1 MAESTRS
8 VDENIKVQLLQ
19 LNSMQNQLT
28 VVNEFKNSVNKDL
41 NNLNG
46 SIKNFGSGISKSFN
60 LNSLGSKLG
69 NAFNQGFKKLVS
81 PLSNLGTKIGNA
93 FGKIKGA
100 ITSPFKTIG
109 GKISGAFGSFKDR
122 LKRLNP
128 ITAIKDKAKNIVKK
142 PITAIKTIFG
152 RNDEQLK
159 ARYYK
164 NWNSPKKVA
173 KIFAKELNKGKTTTV
188 TSKDG
193 GNPFAIFN
201 SIAGLI
207 SAISRGVT
215 MISFAV
221 SFFFMGPGAGIAIA
235 TGIMPLV
242 ALLGVAFYMLFT
254 TLKPLIDGIINTV
267 IPIIQSLG
275 EKIISF
281 IDNPGDFIA
290 NLAKGLVNGIFEVID
305 TLVSNIVD
313 RIKSIFSKPFE
324 LASHAVNGVKSFVGG
339 VVNKITGGGDEKK
352 EGPSLIETLF
362 GKISDTLVEIKDY
375 ISDGRLA
382 DVFKSSVES
391 ILPLLDRC
399 FVSLGNTFGTVM
411 SNFILKMDEL
421 VKTLI
426 NSNKSNDITN
436 SIGNFFKNLKTTAK
450 TAIGIETPK
459 TETNARAEE
468 PSNPFTTL
476 IAGFENMHKETL
488 NMLSI
493 ISTSLLNIEK
503 SKIKIDDTT
512 GVNRGVATD
521 GNRPNTLQNI
531 NVSNNFDMSGVI
543 DELAKTNKYLDGIL
557 VNTSLDVNGN
567 QQPNAV
573 WSI

>member
-1 MAESTRS
+1 MRVIVSAGGTGGHIYPAISI
-8 VDENIKVQLLQ
+8 IKKIKEIDKDSEILYIGTTNRMEATIVPKEGIPYFGVRMIGLKKDLSIFKAGY
-19 LNSMQNQLT
+19 LFLKAIRT
-28 VVNEFKNSVNKDL
+28 CKKKIKEFKPDIVIGVGGYITTPVIYAS
-41 NNLNG
+41 
-46 SIKNFGSGISKSFN
+46 
-60 LNSLGSKLG
+60 SKLHI
-69 NAFNQGFKKLVS
+69 
-81 PLSNLGTKIGNA
+81 P
-93 FGKIKGA
+93 
-100 ITSPFKTIG
+100 
-109 GKISGAFGSFKDR
+109 
-122 LKRLNP
+122 
-128 ITAIKDKAKNIVKK
+128 TAIH
-142 PITAIKTIFG
+142 
-152 RNDEQLK
+152 EQ
-159 ARYYK
+159 
-164 NWNSPKKVA
+164 NSIPGKSNKFLTKKVD
-173 KIFAKELNKGKTTTV
+173 KI
-188 TSKDG
+188 
-193 GNPFAIFN
+193 
-201 SIAGLI
+201 
-207 SAISRGVT
+207 
-215 MISFAV
+215 
-221 SFFFMGPGAGIAIA
+221 
-235 TGIMPLV
+235 
-242 ALLGVAFYMLFT
+242 
-254 TLKPLIDGIINTV
+254 
-267 IPIIQSLG
+267 
-275 EKIISF
+275 
-281 IDNPGDFIA
+281 
-290 NLAKGLVNGIFEVID
+290 
-305 TLVSNIVD
+305 
-313 RIKSIFSKPFE
+313 
-324 LASHAVNGVKSFVGG
+324 
-339 VVNKITGGGDEKK
+339 
-352 EGPSLIETLF
+352 
-362 GKISDTLVEIKDY
+362 
-375 ISDGRLA
+375 
-382 DVFKSSVES
+382 
-391 ILPLLDRC
+391 
-399 FVSLGNTFGTVM
+399 FVSLGNTFSTVM